1 MIKKGKIYNT
11 VFMLAMMLSSLGYES
26 HLFDFYSYIQILVS
40 FLFLLLFIGYSY
52 ENGRLSIKGNRLLY
66 AMLTMMVIN
75 STIASLIYNENSISN
90 ALSVPL
96 MFFTGITMYVV
107 IPKLMDKYKKIE
119 LSLMNYMSLFCFVL
133 ALLSIVMEINGGSFL
148 VWHKPYLTR
157 TASIYYD
164 ANFYANIIG
173 CGFSIVA
180 VRNDVNKKIK
190 FLVLSVIAYSIYLS
204 GSRGT
209 LLSLALAIFLY
220 IVIFSNLK
228 IYKKIIILFLF
239 LIAGIQGYMY
249 LDSADYFRTYQGS
262 NNRLDMWEWAF
273 EKIISS
279 PIIGYGYGSIATL
292 LSSSGFTNASTHN
305 SFVDYAFSYGLICLI
320 IYLYLIFKIIYRSIR
335 NKLVG
340 PILLAV
346 LFMLFN
352 SNTILYSFGGVGF
365 SSIIL
370 TVFLGVLN
378 FKNMTIMRYKLI
390 YASNDKIHS

>member
-1 MIKKGKIYNT
+1 MIKKEKMYNI
-11 VFMLAMMLSSLGYES
+11 VFMLCIILSSLGYES
-26 HLFDFYSYIQILVS
+26 HLFDFYNYFQILVS
-40 FLFLLLFIGYSY
+40 FLFVVLFIVYINL
-52 ENGRLSIKGNRLLY
+52 EGRLNIEDNKLLY
-66 AMLTMMVIN
+66 SLLAIMAFN
-75 STIASLIYNENSISN
+75 STIASLIYNENLISSV
-90 ALSVPL
+90 LSVYL
-96 MFFTGITMYVV
+96 MFFTGITMYIV
-107 IPKLMDKYKKIE
+107 IPKLMNKYKKIE
-119 LSLMNYMSLFCFVL
+119 LNLMNYLSIFCFVL
-133 ALLSIVMEINGGSFL
+133 ALFSIVMEINGGSFL
-148 VWHKPYLTR
+148 IWQKPYTTR

-164 ANFYANIIG
+164 PNFYANIIG

-228 IYKKIIILFLF
+228 IYKKIIVLFLL
-239 LIAGIQGYMY
+239 LITGIQGYMY
-249 LDSADYFRTYQGS
+249 LDSVDYFRTYQGS

-320 IYLYLIFKIIYRSIR
+320 LYLNLIFKVIYRAIKNR
-335 NKLVG
+335 IVG
-340 PILLAV
+340 PVLLTV
-346 LFMLFN
+346 LFMLIN

-370 TVFLGVLN
+370 TIFLGVLN
-378 FKNMTIMRYKLI
+378 FKNMIMLRYRPI
-390 YASNDKIHS
+390 YVSDSRSHK